1 MDNSIKYLTD
11 DNKCPR
17 CGSKKIVVRTQYPL
31 IVIKNLR
38 TEKEIFTDFRGKRI
52 YKPSNRL
59 LAELYKSAQ
68 IDSQCWN
75 YECKKCGW
83 ISDTYTP

>member
-1 MDNSIKYLTD
+1 MAEVGKVGIVKGGDINETDTYLEFEG
-11 DNKCPR
+11 KWFF
-17 CGSKKIVVRTQYPL
+17 GKI
-31 IVIKNLR
+31 
-38 TEKEIFTDFRGKRI
+38 TDFRGKRI

-59 LAELYKSAQ
+59 LAQLYKSAQ
-68 IDSQCWN
+68 KDSQCWV